1 MRKMKEFIQNCK
13 YFTFNIFKN
22 ANIEALRYYFENSDR
37 IYKFTEISDF
47 DLSEHPKE
55 QYYNAPRKIYLFSPL
70 TNENQVVMITNAQD
84 GLNALTRHIS
94 SKLGIFSYNF
104 SMSSKEDEEPK
115 NELLLIEN
123 GKIKRVIQAMK
134 DEKWVFYQAGAMLD
148 FENPDHY
155 KKRVVKD
162 RLNKEILIQY
172 AQKIGFDVLNND
184 FWRSKKALLVDFI

>member
-22 ANIEALRYYFENSDR
+22 VNIEALRYYFENSDR
-37 IYKFTEISDF
+37 IYKITEISDF

-70 TNENQVVMITNAQD
+70 TNENQVVMVTNAQD
-84 GLNALTRHIS
+84 GLNALTHHIS

-134 DEKWVFYQAGAMLD
+134 DEKWVFYQEGTMLD

-155 KKRVVKD
+155 KKRMVKD